1 MASALRI
8 AQFQRQ
14 DAQTTRWPPTETGL
28 KFSPKNKYPTP
39 SPSKNPQSIR
49 GETRTSL

>member
-39 SPSKNPQSIR
+39 SKNPQSIR
-49 GETRTSL
+49 GKMHTSL